1 MQIVTEFPIQ
11 IEHWTHLPL
20 DKFMGVISDSGY
32 NYILGITPEDPNDPE
47 CCYFN
52 VWIEKT
58 MKNETT
64 NTIVFYSK
72 TYSCFKVK
80 NNYQKPTS
88 EFYFTLIEKATYKF
102 ATQFHQR
109 TQNTNISHHKIQKPP
124 FLQFKEEIEKTIE
137 IWDRTARNRIFLT
150 PPNWQATFRDL
161 PEIPEHKK
169 WVKGSYTTLEQD
181 ISFKLLHKRPITSA
195 EEKIFIELTSYY
207 KELEEKL
214 KVIEYDTFTD
224 SDFENFKNYI
234 FYAFNYLPLITNG
247 LTVFSTYRLVVNEY
261 VTKKNESITNIEFL
275 RYPTI
280 EKVKE
285 SNKYNRAN
293 TPNTNVFYSAGSI
306 DTALKEIR
314 PPKNKLVTVGIWKQ
328 KDINKKL
335 ISYPISHS
343 EEAIKVNES
352 VQAATKAFEE
362 TAKHN
367 SALFME
373 YMRRYFK
380 ILGYEFSKKVDY
392 GKANYHYKYLI
403 SALFSE
409 SIFSQHQ
416 EINDE
421 KNFKFDC
428 IIYPSVGNDHLTE
441 NVAIIPSTLDNEFY
455 LADAY
460 EFEIIEQ
467 YYDDK
472 NGNLDPEKITLA
484 KFKNFRK
491 VKTIRQDGQIEW

>member
-1 MQIVTEFPIQ
+1 M
-11 IEHWTHLPL
+11 
-20 DKFMGVISDSGY
+20 
-32 NYILGITPEDPNDPE
+32 
-47 CCYFN
+47 
-52 VWIEKT
+52 
-58 MKNETT
+58 
-64 NTIVFYSK
+64 
-72 TYSCFKVK
+72 
-80 NNYQKPTS
+80 
-88 EFYFTLIEKATYKF
+88 
-102 ATQFHQR
+102 
-109 TQNTNISHHKIQKPP
+109 
-124 FLQFKEEIEKTIE
+124 
-137 IWDRTARNRIFLT
+137 
-150 PPNWQATFRDL
+150 
-161 PEIPEHKK
+161 
-169 WVKGSYTTLEQD
+169 
-181 ISFKLLHKRPITSA
+181 
-195 EEKIFIELTSYY
+195 
-207 KELEEKL
+207 
-214 KVIEYDTFTD
+214 
-224 SDFENFKNYI
+224 
-234 FYAFNYLPLITNG
+234 
-247 LTVFSTYRLVVNEY
+247 
-261 VTKKNESITNIEFL
+261 
-275 RYPTI
+275 
-280 EKVKE
+280 
-285 SNKYNRAN
+285 
-293 TPNTNVFYSAGSI
+293 FYSAGSI